1 MDRILELLRAD
12 ICYTIKRLLPAD
24 LKTFSNLRN
33 YSTDTSTSSCYDNN
47 PFYDE
52 FTIVPNEKYG
62 GITVA
67 PFFIYNRYELGN
79 MLQLKM
85 LHNVRTRE
93 HSEYPLL
100 RVFCHFIFVTL
111 I

>member
-1 MDRILELLRAD
+1 MPTFFATRYLTYIIYYVYLFVFPGTRISHIEEDLMDRILELLRAD

-33 YSTDTSTSSCYDNN
+33 TGTDASANPSYHNN

-67 PFFIYNRYELGN
+67 PFFVYNR
-79 MLQLKM
+79 
-85 LHNVRTRE
+85 
-93 HSEYPLL
+93 
-100 RVFCHFIFVTL
+100 
-111 I
+111 